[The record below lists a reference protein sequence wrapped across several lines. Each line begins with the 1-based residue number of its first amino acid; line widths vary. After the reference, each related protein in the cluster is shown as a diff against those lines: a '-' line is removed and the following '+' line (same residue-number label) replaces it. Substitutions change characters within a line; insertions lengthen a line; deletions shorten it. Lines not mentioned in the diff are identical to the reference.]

1 MILFDKL
8 RSMFTARNPARNIS
22 RDSRTGIDWA
32 AIAAAAAP
40 HEKYIPYFIQ
50 QSGLSLNDMRIIT
63 FEYSTQA
70 WAEFFYEN
78 VALLATAKGKRVEVV
93 NAIAKSICALSM
105 YAAIHGVD

>member
-1 MILFDKL
+1 MTAFDKL
-8 RSMFTARNPARNIS
+8 RNMFTARNPARNVSWIPE
-22 RDSRTGIDWA
+22 TPIDWA

-50 QSGLSLNDMRIIT
+50 QSGLSLNDMRLIT
-63 FEYSTQA
+63 FDYSIQS

-78 VALLATAKGKRVEVV
+78 VALLATAKGKRVDVV

>member
-8 RSMFTARNPARNIS
+8 RNMFTARNPARNVSWIPE
-22 RDSRTGIDWA
+22 TPIDWA

-50 QSGLSLNDMRIIT
+50 QSGLSLNDMRLIT
-63 FEYSTQA
+63 FDYSIQSWT
-70 WAEFFYEN
+70 EFLYEN
-78 VALLATAKGKRVEVV
+78 VALLATEKGKRVDVV

-105 YAAIHGVD
+105 YAETYGVE